1 MRSDFEKFGNFLSFD
16 MMKRQQ
22 NNLNWP
28 YFGPVIVNGSNKV
41 QVSGEAFMVGETHEA
56 YKVVLD
62 TLLEFTPSRSRNSIM
77 IVAGD
82 CILTDDFM
90 STLDLPNA
98 KLIWNR

>member
-1 MRSDFEKFGNFLSFD
+1 MD
-16 MMKRQQ
+16 
-22 NNLNWP
+22 
-28 YFGPVIVNGSNKV
+28 GSNKV
-41 QVSGEAFMVGETHEA
+41 RVIGEAFMVGETHEA